1 MKTFIDVVKTNNYE
15 RLRSTAG
22 ILGNKFIYEMLESIY
37 FINYKMDFPT
47 ILCHKIMNDIL
58 YK

>member
-22 ILGNKFIYEMLESIY
+22 ILGNKFIVWNVGKYM
-37 FINYKMDFPT
+37 FYK
-47 ILCHKIMNDIL
+47 L
-58 YK
+58 